1 MTLLLELNDAALTLH
16 RDGRRLYQ
24 QPAIA
29 AISGDQ
35 LSFGEQALKRA
46 RLHPQQANQQYL
58 ARMNADPLARPT
70 KQVANHADLLYRH
83 LLALKPLIDEP
94 LIVAAPGF
102 LAQEQLGVLL
112 GIAQEADIGI
122 RSFVDSAVLM
132 ASVTQLRPPI
142 WLLDLHATRCCLTEL
157 DAGSNV
163 ARAGCEEL
171 AAAGLNSCLDGWANL
186 LADRFVQDMR
196 FDPLHAADTEQQLY
210 DQLHA
215 WARDGGQGDLAVEIR
230 QGETTRRGQLSATAV
245 QNKLAQRLQPIAEK
259 VPSAAQLLV
268 SPGSAALPGLLA
280 ALRALG
286 LNAQD
291 LPADTLARALAS
303 HAHALTERRLVT
315 SLPAEAVQRHK
326 SVTTFATHALSGHH
340 AWPLA
345 GNSLG
350 LPQSGCL
357 GETIELDGRR
367 FQLIRVEAEMP
378 PERGSS
384 SPPQEGR
391 AMEPS
396 RQDNA

>member
-16 RDGRRLYQ
+16 RDGRVLYQ

-29 AISGDQ
+29 AVSGDQ

-58 ARMNADPLARPT
+58 ARMNADPLASPT
-70 KQVANHADLLYRH
+70 RQVANHADLLYRH
-83 LLALKPLIDEP
+83 LLALKPLIDAP

-102 LAQEQLGVLL
+102 LAQAQLGVLL
-112 GIAQEADIGI
+112 GIAQEAGIGI

-132 ASVTQLRPPI
+132 ASVAPLSAPV

-157 DAGSNV
+157 DAAGSV

-196 FDPLHAADTEQQLY
+196 FDPLHAANTEQQLY

-215 WARDGGQGDLAVEIR
+215 WVRDGGQGDLAVEIR
-230 QGETTRRGQLSATAV
+230 QGETSRRGQLSAAAL
-245 QNKLAQRLQPIAEK
+245 QRKLAQRLQPIVEK
-259 VPSAAQLLV
+259 VPTAAQLLV
-268 SPGSAALPGLLA
+268 SPRSAALPGLLA
-280 ALRALG
+280 ALRTLG
-286 LNAQD
+286 LNAQG
-291 LPADTLARALAS
+291 LPADTLARALAA
-303 HAHALTERRLVT
+303 HAHMLTERRLVT
-315 SLPAEAVQRHK
+315 SLPANVNVVRRETPAVA
-326 SVTTFATHALSGHH
+326 FATHALIGDR

-350 LPQSGCL
+350 LPQRGRL
-357 GETIELDGRR
+357 GETIERDGRR
-367 FQLIRVEAEMP
+367 FQLIRVEAGTP
-378 PERGSS
+378 PE
-384 SPPQEGR
+384 
-391 AMEPS
+391 
-396 RQDNA
+396 QDSASQP